1 VGDPKALFQI
11 DTLRPTEFILQEA
24 KIIERSQVSMPLA
37 PKTMECVLLSII
49 ANNRVEIH
57 HQLMVNI
64 SLPQPA
70 NSSSLR
76 LYCLFSFFVSI
87 ELSLSL

>member
-1 VGDPKALFQI
+1 
-11 DTLRPTEFILQEA
+11 
-24 KIIERSQVSMPLA
+24 
-37 PKTMECVLLSII
+37 
-49 ANNRVEIH
+49 
-57 HQLMVNI
+57 MVNI

-87 ELSLSL
+87 ELSLSLWNEEKD